1 MSHSCPLSFESID
14 SNVSRF
20 NSFFVSSLLVA
31 YLYSFN
37 IVIVY
42 FLLFEF
48 SMRLFVKK
56 DATILHKFSKSMK
69 AIFRLKDKPT
79 DSGAKRLAGY
89 FAIFFLLL
97 LVVGNSLN
105 LHTFSSVVGGIFL
118 LCSLMDAFFNFCVGC
133 KIYHMIKK
141 VNPSFMEL

>member
-1 MSHSCPLSFESID
+1 MSYSCPLSFESVD

-20 NSFFVSSLLVA
+20 NSLLVSSLLIT
-31 YLYSFN
+31 YLYTFN

-48 SMRLFVKK
+48 GMRLFCKK
-56 DATILHKFSKSMK
+56 EVTILYKIAKGVK
-69 AIFRLKDKPT
+69 NILQLKDKFT

-97 LVVGNSLN
+97 LVVGNNLN
-105 LHTFSSVVGGIFL
+105 LSLFSYIVGGIFV
-118 LCSLMDAFFNFCVGC
+118 LCSLMDALFNFCIGC
-133 KIYHMIKK
+133 KIYFIIKK
-141 VNPSFMEL
+141 VYPSFMS

>member
-20 NSFFVSSLLVA
+20 NSLFVSSLLIA

-56 DATILHKFSKSMK
+56 DATILHKLSKFMK
-69 AIFRLKDKPT
+69 AIFKLEDKPT

-89 FAIFFLLL
+89 FAIFFLVL
-97 LVVGNSLN
+97 LVVGNNLN
-105 LHTFSSVVGGIFL
+105 LYAFSFIVSGIFL
-118 LCSLMDAFFNFCVGC
+118 ACSLMDAFFNFCVGC

-141 VNPSFMEL
+141 VNPGFMS